1 MKKNKI
7 LFGLLLICG
16 IFFSTAQEIPVKFLS
31 HKVKKKETIFGITRK
46 YNVTEEQL
54 NEYNPLL
61 KKVGLRK
68 RMMLR
73 IPVYPKIVEKVT
85 PPPQVDQ
92 RTQSYIVK
100 PKETKWRIA
109 YNFQI
114 TIPQLEA
121 LNPKIKKGLKEGQEI
136 RVPRIQIQTES
147 QTESLT
153 VIQSET
159 QTETNTLDST
169 WDSTYNYYKVLP
181 KEGYY
186 RIEKKIGVTKR
197 VLDSLN
203 PKLPE
208 EGLQV
213 GMILRVP
220 GDARGELKIQDD
232 LLVERL
238 SLLDSIKEAKE
249 IELAILLPFKA
260 KEIEY
265 DSIEDTKRLLQSRNL
280 HTLSADFYS
289 GVLLAADTLSHFGIS
304 VKLNVFDTQNS
315 IAKVNEIVNT
325 HDFSKTDAIVG
336 PLIPSNFDY
345 LSTKPQVRKIPKF
358 APLSTNSV
366 ALREAVYQSV
376 TSKKFLRKRM
386 YEYLDKT
393 LNREDNIV
401 LVVDSLN
408 RSVEKELLELF
419 PKATVLRPEK
429 SNYLLPDLVDS
440 LLVDSLPNKVI
451 LESQDFSL
459 ISSASSQMS
468 AQQSALRSV
477 QLFTTYRS
485 NMYENTNL
493 SLKQLG
499 DLKFTYTTDRL
510 PLKLGEYNSFQNHYI
525 SLFGKP
531 PNRTAIRAYDLTMDL
546 ILRKAYSGNLKS
558 TEKIGETDYQEH
570 RFLYSKQNKSF
581 QNIGYFLLQHNDYEI
596 VELKK

>member
-1 MKKNKI
+1 MKKNKT

-16 IFFSTAQEIPVKFLS
+16 IFFSTAQEIPLKFLS

-46 YNVTEEQL
+46 YNITEEQL

-73 IPVYPKIVEKVT
+73 VPVYPKIVEKVT

-92 RTQSYIVK
+92 TTQSYIVK

-114 TIPQLEA
+114 TIPELEA
-121 LNPKIKKGLKEGQEI
+121 LNPKIKKRLKGGQEI

-147 QTESLT
+147 RTESLT
-153 VIQSET
+153 EIQSET
-159 QTETNTLDST
+159 QTETNTLNST

-203 PKLPE
+203 PKIPE
-208 EGLQV
+208 LGLQV

-220 GDARGELKIQDD
+220 VEAKGELKIQDD

-260 KEIEY
+260 KDIEY
-265 DSIEDTKRLLQSRNL
+265 DSIEDTKRLLENRNL

-289 GVLLAADTLSHFGIS
+289 GVLLAADTLSHSGIS

-345 LSTKPQVRKIPKF
+345 LSTKHQVLKIPKV

-376 TSKKFLRKRM
+376 TSKEFLRKRM
-386 YEYLDKT
+386 YEYLDNT

-408 RSVEKELLELF
+408 RSVEKELLGLF

-485 NMYENTNL
+485 NVYENTNL

-499 DLKFTYTTDRL
+499 DLMFTYTTDRL

-531 PNRTAIRAYDLTMDL
+531 PNRTAIRAYDLTIDL

-570 RFLYSKQNKSF
+570 RFLYRKQNKSF
-581 QNIGYFLLQHNDYEI
+581 QNTGYFLLQHNDYEI

>member
-46 YNVTEEQL
+46 YNVTAEQL

-100 PKETKWRIA
+100 SKETKWRIA

-114 TIPQLEA
+114 TIPQLEV

-136 RVPRIQIQTES
+136 HVPRIQIQTES
-147 QTESLT
+147 RTESLT

-159 QTETNTLDST
+159 QTETNMLDST

-265 DSIEDTKRLLQSRNL
+265 DSIEDMKRLLQSRNL

-289 GVLLAADTLSHFGIS
+289 GVLLAADTLSHYGIS

-345 LSTKPQVRKIPKF
+345 LSTKLQVRKIPKV

-485 NMYENTNL
+485 NVYENTNL
-493 SLKQLG
+493 SLKQFG

-581 QNIGYFLLQHNDYEI
+581 QNTGYFLLQHNDYEI

>member
-7 LFGLLLICG
+7 LFLVLLLCG
-16 IFFSTAQEIPVKFLS
+16 ILFLNAQQTPVKFLS

-46 YNVTEEQL
+46 YNITETQL
-54 NEYNPLL
+54 NEYNLLL

-68 RMMLR
+68 RMVLR
-73 IPVYPKIVEKVT
+73 IPVYPEVVVEKLPEPTVE
-85 PPPQVDQ
+85 VDQ
-92 RTQSYIVK
+92 NTQAYNVK

-109 YNFQI
+109 YNFQM
-114 TIPQLEA
+114 TIPELEA
-121 LNPKIKKGLKEGQEI
+121 LNPQIVKGLKVGQEI
-136 RVPRIQIQTES
+136 RIPFVATQTES
-147 QTESLT
+147 
-153 VIQSET
+153 ET
-159 QTETNTLDST
+159 LGPS
-169 WDSTYNYYKVLP
+169 WDSNYNYYKVLP

-186 RIEKKIGVTKR
+186 RIEKKIGVSRK

-203 PKLPE
+203 PNLLE
-208 EGLQV
+208 LGLQV

-220 GDARGELKIQDD
+220 GEARGKLKIQND
-232 LLVERL
+232 LLVARL
-238 SLLDSIKEAKE
+238 SLLDSLKEAHE
-249 IELAILLPFKA
+249 MELALLLPFKA
-260 KEIEY
+260 KTIEY
-265 DSIEDTKRLLQSRNL
+265 DSIEDTRRLLQSRNL
-280 HTLSADFYS
+280 HTISTDFYS
-289 GVLLAADTLSHFGIS
+289 GVLLAIDTLSHYGVS

-325 HDFSKTDAIVG
+325 HDFSKTDAIIG

-345 LSTKPQVRKIPKF
+345 LSTKPQVRKIPKV
-358 APLSTNSV
+358 APLSTNPV

-376 TSKKFLRKRM
+376 SPKKFLRKKM
-386 YEYLDKT
+386 FEYLDRT

-408 RSVEKELLELF
+408 RPVEKELLKLF

-440 LLVDSLPNKVI
+440 LLVDTLLNKVI

-468 AQQSALRSV
+468 AQQSESRTV
-477 QLFTTYRS
+477 QLFTTYRG
-485 NMYENTNL
+485 NAYENPNL

-510 PLKLGEYNSFQNHYI
+510 PLKLGEYNHFQNHYI
-525 SLFGKP
+525 SSFGKP

-546 ILRKAYSGNLKS
+546 ILRKAYSGSLKS
-558 TEKIGETDYQEH
+558 TDKVGETDYQEH
-570 RFLYSKQNKSF
+570 RFLYRKQDKSF
-581 QNIGYFLLQHNDYEI
+581 ENTGYFLLQHKDYEI
-596 VELKK
+596 IELKK